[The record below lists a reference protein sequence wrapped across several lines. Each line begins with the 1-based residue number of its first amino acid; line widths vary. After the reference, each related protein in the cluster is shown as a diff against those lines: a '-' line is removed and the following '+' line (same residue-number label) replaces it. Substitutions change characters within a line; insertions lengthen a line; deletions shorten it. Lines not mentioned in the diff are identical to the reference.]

1 MTLFAKYDFTQIR
14 SADGEAAFFSHMG
27 YFFASPSVRRECGG
41 YPLNDGPL
49 YRWFIVRR
57 KGEARVLGF
66 ISIEQRSDI
75 VRLRE
80 GYLRAEA
87 RGRGLF
93 GELRRQVLEHVD
105 GLGLSCTARV
115 QQTAAKFLEP
125 HGFNVQSSRGSW
137 VTLERQKYATSNQP
151 DEPGRSPVHR
161 TGQPATGEASRS
173 HQPDPP
179 AAARA

>member
-1 MTLFAKYDFTQIR
+1 MSRISSYEFVQMR
-14 SADGEAAFFSHMG
+14 SAHGEAAFFSQMG

-41 YPLNDGPL
+41 YALNDGPL
-49 YRWFIVRR
+49 YRWFVVRR
-57 KGEARVLGF
+57 KGEARILGF

-93 GELRRQVLEHVD
+93 GELRRHVLEHVD

-115 QQTAAKFLEP
+115 QQASARFLEP

-137 VTLERQKYATSNQP
+137 VTLERQKHAASHTP

-161 TGQPATGEASRS
+161 TGQPAVVETG
-173 HQPDPP
+173 
-179 AAARA
+179 

>member
-1 MTLFAKYDFTQIR
+1 MSLFDNYDFVQIR
-14 SADGEAAFFSHMG
+14 SADGEAAFFSQMG

-41 YPLNDGPL
+41 YALNDGPL
-49 YRWFIVRR
+49 YRWFVVRR
-57 KGEARVLGF
+57 KHEARILGF

-87 RGRGLF
+87 RSRGLF
-93 GELRRQVLEHVD
+93 GELRRQVLEYVD

-115 QQTAAKFLEP
+115 RQTASAFLEP
-125 HGFNVQSSRGSW
+125 HGFTIQSARGSW
-137 VTLERQKYATSNQP
+137 VTLERYKHAASNAP
-151 DEPGRSPVHR
+151 DQPGRSPVHR
-161 TGQPATGEASRS
+161 TGQPATGEAGRS

-179 AAARA
+179 AAA